1 MHYATQQ
8 SRQFTV
14 RSTAMIQGV
23 NVWSTAAQ
31 LQYRGRRRP
40 AYAATIPRPP
50 YESSFWASKEAYETS
65 RSRECGRRARH
76 ACDALLGASHG
87 VSSAR
92 PATINHRHFTPA
104 AAASHTPH
112 AIVNLL
118 LPLLLYRVTSRPP
131 DISPLSNSIVYPS
144 DSESSSKWH
153 AWFAIVV
160 RSGASL
166 LGRRL
171 PSRVQQHSALSA
183 VS

>member
-1 MHYATQQ
+1 MRRTPLTCTTPRRRQQQ
-8 SRQFTV
+8 SRQFTA

-23 NVWSTAAQ
+23 NVWSTTAQ

-40 AYAATIPRPP
+40 AYAATIPRPL
-50 YESSFWASKEAYETS
+50 YESSFWASKKAYETC
-65 RSRECGRRARH
+65 RNRECGRRARR

-131 DISPLSNSIVYPS
+131 DIPPLSG
-144 DSESSSKWH
+144 H
-153 AWFAIVV
+153 
-160 RSGASL
+160 L
-166 LGRRL
+166 LHELRCL
-171 PSRVQQHSALSA
+171 PIR
-183 VS
+183 